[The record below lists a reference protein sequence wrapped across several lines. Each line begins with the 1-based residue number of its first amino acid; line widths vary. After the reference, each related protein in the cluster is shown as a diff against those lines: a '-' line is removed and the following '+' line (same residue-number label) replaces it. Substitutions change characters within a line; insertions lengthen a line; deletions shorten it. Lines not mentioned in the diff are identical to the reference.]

1 MNNITYFSCH
11 CHSEFSNLRLIDSI
25 NRIEDEMEYAYKL
38 GLAGWVLTDHDSIS
52 GHYRAQKYYYA
63 KINHKMKNDP
73 NPWDRP
79 FRFALG
85 NEIYLTRE
93 GLTEQDFVKDVDF
106 FYHLILIAKDEIGHR
121 QIRELS
127 AMAWKRGYFRG
138 ILHVFNYPS
147 DLSKVINGGH
157 VICSTACLGGY
168 TARQV
173 LAENY
178 ERADN
183 FVKVMQGLFGK
194 DNFYIELQPSFSED
208 QIKFNKY
215 AIEHWWGKYPF
226 IFTTDSHYLKKEDR
240 EVHKAFLN
248 SKSSDSREVDSFY
261 SATYF
266 MSYDEV
272 CDYFKDYIPADK
284 IQEMATNTIKIMNSC
299 TDYTLVK
306 PQVVTQIKYEAIED
320 DRADFCR
327 VLSNLGCANYPYVDY
342 YFNHPENE
350 ADDYFAKL
358 LAIGWKREQ
367 IPESK
372 HLKYISRLNDELRA
386 VREISLK
393 LKLNMSDYFT
403 SMWKMISIIW
413 NDADSLV
420 GPSRG
425 SAGGFLVNYL
435 LGITQMNPIEQDED
449 LPYWRFLHEGRPNLP
464 DIDIDTEA
472 SKRVKVFNKVQAY
485 FQSIGGDL
493 INVCTFGTE
502 GSKSALRTAARGLGI
517 ADEVITYLVSMIPNE
532 RGFDWTLD
540 QCYNGDGSDHPQ
552 IKKFREEVD
561 KYDHLW
567 EVAHGIEGLVTHLGV
582 HASGVIAVNGNF
594 LDYNGIMKTSKDQI
608 VSAFDLHDSE
618 DMGLIKYDYL
628 TVNALDRIR
637 QTMNYLLEDG
647 MIDWQGSL
655 KATYDKYLA
664 PKVLDY
670 TSPEMW
676 DLVGEGKI
684 SSLFQFDTMVGAQA
698 IKKIKPRNIKELS
711 IANSL
716 VRLMNPDGI
725 QPLDIYVD
733 HKNNINNW
741 YNEMAMAGLTG
752 EEVHILEKYLLKRC
766 GVAES
771 QESLMR
777 MVMDPHIT
785 NFTMEQANFLR
796 KTIAKKDFRDIN
808 AVKELYYKQGESV
821 QTRTQMLDYIWQ
833 NEISL
838 QLGYSFSEI
847 HTTGYSLLAL
857 QEMNLA
863 YHYPIIYWNCAC
875 LSADSSAINE
885 QDFYNL
891 LDQGVIE
898 ISDEE
903 DIRDSNKTDTAKIA
917 TAIDHFK
924 HVMKISTPDINKS
937 RLGFTP
943 DVNGNR
949 ILYGLKGI
957 TNVTT
962 PVIEQIMQNRPFS
975 GVLDFVSRVTKKVVS
990 CNKVINLIKAGAF
1003 NNVEGK
1009 TTEEVLREY
1018 IATLAEPKS
1027 KLTMQNAQM
1036 LIEHN
1041 LIPQDTYGEAI
1052 SFFKLTKQ
1060 LRQFKDDN
1068 GLYYI
1073 LAAEIDRT
1081 LIYTS
1086 GIEIK
1091 NMDVYNNGRVLEVI
1105 DCEKWDAL
1113 YASKMLPIKKY
1124 ITQNQADLLKK
1135 INDALFNDVWVK
1147 YCSGDQLQ
1155 WELDSLSFYY
1165 SGNPLDKVFDQMPIP
1180 VSTLADIEEGKI
1192 DGFFTIKGKQI
1203 PKMHLYS
1210 IIGTVLDRNT
1220 TKGIVTIQTT
1230 DGVVGCKLYK
1240 DLFAFYNH
1248 EFDIKDGDKTYT
1260 ENSFFDIG
1268 THLLITGIKRGE
1280 TFVPKVYKNTGLKAI
1295 ERIKLDKDNNF
1306 EGLEEKQTD
1315 IAAGDPNSLC

>member
-1 MNNITYFSCH
+1 
-11 CHSEFSNLRLIDSI
+11 
-25 NRIEDEMEYAYKL
+25 
-38 GLAGWVLTDHDSIS
+38 
-52 GHYRAQKYYYA
+52 
-63 KINHKMKNDP
+63 
-73 NPWDRP
+73 
-79 FRFALG
+79 
-85 NEIYLTRE
+85 
-93 GLTEQDFVKDVDF
+93 
-106 FYHLILIAKDEIGHR
+106 
-121 QIRELS
+121 
-127 AMAWKRGYFRG
+127 
-138 ILHVFNYPS
+138 
-147 DLSKVINGGH
+147 
-157 VICSTACLGGY
+157 
-168 TARQV
+168 
-173 LAENY
+173 
-178 ERADN
+178 
-183 FVKVMQGLFGK
+183 
-194 DNFYIELQPSFSED
+194 
-208 QIKFNKY
+208 
-215 AIEHWWGKYPF
+215 
-226 IFTTDSHYLKKEDR
+226 
-240 EVHKAFLN
+240 
-248 SKSSDSREVDSFY
+248 
-261 SATYF
+261 
-266 MSYDEV
+266 
-272 CDYFKDYIPADK
+272 
-284 IQEMATNTIKIMNSC
+284 
-299 TDYTLVK
+299 
-306 PQVVTQIKYEAIED
+306 
-320 DRADFCR
+320 
-327 VLSNLGCANYPYVDY
+327 
-342 YFNHPENE
+342 
-350 ADDYFAKL
+350 
-358 LAIGWKREQ
+358 
-367 IPESK
+367 
-372 HLKYISRLNDELRA
+372 
-386 VREISLK
+386 
-393 LKLNMSDYFT
+393 
-403 SMWKMISIIW
+403 
-413 NDADSLV
+413 
-420 GPSRG
+420 
-425 SAGGFLVNYL
+425 
-435 LGITQMNPIEQDED
+435 
-449 LPYWRFLHEGRPNLP
+449 
-464 DIDIDTEA
+464 
-472 SKRVKVFNKVQAY
+472 
-485 FQSIGGDL
+485 
-493 INVCTFGTE
+493 
-502 GSKSALRTAARGLGI
+502 
-517 ADEVITYLVSMIPNE
+517 
-532 RGFDWTLD
+532 
-540 QCYNGDGSDHPQ
+540 
-552 IKKFREEVD
+552 
-561 KYDHLW
+561 
-567 EVAHGIEGLVTHLGV
+567 
-582 HASGVIAVNGNF
+582 
-594 LDYNGIMKTSKDQI
+594 
-608 VSAFDLHDSE
+608 
-618 DMGLIKYDYL
+618 
-628 TVNALDRIR
+628 
-637 QTMNYLLEDG
+637 
-647 MIDWQGSL
+647 
-655 KATYDKYLA
+655 
-664 PKVLDY
+664 
-670 TSPEMW
+670 
-676 DLVGEGKI
+676 
-684 SSLFQFDTMVGAQA
+684 
-698 IKKIKPRNIKELS
+698 
-711 IANSL
+711 
-716 VRLMNPDGI
+716 
-725 QPLDIYVD
+725 
-733 HKNNINNW
+733 
-741 YNEMAMAGLTG
+741 
-752 EEVHILEKYLLKRC
+752 
-766 GVAES
+766 
-771 QESLMR
+771 
-777 MVMDPHIT
+777 
-785 NFTMEQANFLR
+785 LR

>member
-1 MNNITYFSCH
+1 MNTYCSCH
-11 CHSEFSNLRLIDSI
+11 NHSEFSNLRLIDSI

-38 GLAGWVLTDHDSIS
+38 GLAGWILTDHDCIS
-52 GHYRAQKYYYA
+52 GHYRALKYYKA
-63 KINHKMKNDP
+63 KVEHKMKNDP

-79 FRFALG
+79 FKFALG
-85 NEIYLTRE
+85 NEIYLVRE
-93 GLTEQDFVKDVDF
+93 GLTEPDYQSGIDF
-106 FYHLILIAKDEIGHR
+106 FYHLILIAKDEVGHR

-127 AMAWKRGYFRG
+127 AMAWKRGFFRG

-147 DLSKVINGGH
+147 DLVNVIKGGH

-168 TARQV
+168 TAKQV

-178 ERADN
+178 EKADN
-183 FVKVMQGLFGK
+183 FVKVMQQIFGK

-240 EVHKAFLN
+240 QVHKAFLA
-248 SKSSDSREVDSFY
+248 SKSSESREVDAFY

-272 CDYFKDYIPADK
+272 VSYFKDYIGSDK
-284 IQEMATNTIKIMNSC
+284 IEEMANNTLKIINSC
-299 TDYTLVK
+299 TDYSLVK
-306 PQVVTQIKYEAIED
+306 PQVVTQIKYEPIED

-327 VLSNLGCANYPYVDY
+327 VLSGLGCADYPYVDY
-342 YFNHPENE
+342 YFNHPENK
-350 ADDYFAKL
+350 ADDYFAQL

-367 IPESK
+367 IPSEK
-372 HLKYISRLNDELRA
+372 HKKYISRLNDELRA

-403 SMWKMISIIW
+403 SMWKMIHIIW
-413 NDADSLV
+413 DEADSLV

-502 GSKSALRTAARGLGI
+502 GSKSALRTAARGLNI
-517 ADEVITYLVSMIPNE
+517 PDEAITYLVSMIPNE

-540 QCYNGDGSDHPQ
+540 QCYSGDDSHPA
-552 IKKFREEVD
+552 IKKFKEEID
-561 KYDHLW
+561 KYDGLW
-567 EVAHGIEGLVTHLGV
+567 VVAHGIEGLVTHLGV

-594 LDYNGIMKTSKDQI
+594 LDYNGIMKTSKNVV

-647 MIDWQGSL
+647 AIDWQGTL
-655 KATYDKYLA
+655 KATYDKYLT

-676 DLVGEGKI
+676 DMVGEGKI
-684 SSLFQFDTMVGAQA
+684 SSLFQFDTLVGAQA

-733 HKNNINNW
+733 HKNNINDW
-741 YNEMAMAGLTG
+741 YNEMAMAGLL
-752 EEVHILEKYLLKRC
+752 EPEVHLLEKYLLKRC

-785 NFTMEQANFLR
+785 GFTMEQANFLR
-796 KTIAKKDFRDIN
+796 KTIAKKDFRDID
-808 AVKELYYKQGESV
+808 AVKKLYYEQGAKVE
-821 QTRTQMLDYIWQ
+821 TRQQMLDYIWN

-903 DIRDSNKTDTAKIA
+903 DVRDSNKTDTAKMA
-917 TAIDHFK
+917 TAINKFK
-924 HVMKISTPDINKS
+924 QAMDITVPDINTS

-943 DVNGNR
+943 DVNNNE

-962 PVIEQIMQNRPFS
+962 PVIEQIMQNRPFKN
-975 GVLDFVSRVTKKVVS
+975 VDDFIARVPKKVVS
-990 CNKVINLIKAGAF
+990 CNKVINLIKSGAF
-1003 NNVEGK
+1003 DKVENRSTK
-1009 TTEEVLREY
+1009 DILHDY
-1018 IATLAEPKS
+1018 IMELSEPKA

-1036 LIEHN
+1036 LIEHD
-1041 LIPQDTYGEAI
+1041 LIPQDQFKSEI
-1052 SFFKLTKQ
+1052 DFFKLTKQ
-1060 LRQFKDDN
+1060 LRQYRDDN
-1068 GLYYI
+1068 KIYYV
-1073 LAAEIDRT
+1073 LANEINRD
-1081 LIYTS
+1081 LIYANNVD
-1086 GIEIK
+1086 IK
-1091 NMDVYNNGRVLEVI
+1091 NIDVYNNGRILEVI
-1105 DCEKWDAL
+1105 DSDNWDAIYKTKMEKIRKYIVANQKELLNKLNQKLFEEKWDK
-1113 YASKMLPIKKY
+1113 YA
-1124 ITQNQADLLKK
+1124 
-1135 INDALFNDVWVK
+1135 
-1147 YCSGDQLQ
+1147 SGDQLQ
-1155 WELDSLSFYY
+1155 WELDSLGFYY
-1165 SGNPLDKVFDQMPIP
+1165 SGNPLDKLEETLP
-1180 VSTLADIEEGKI
+1180 VKITKLDDIEEGKI
-1192 DGFFTIKGKQI
+1192 DGFFNIKGKQI
-1203 PKMHLYS
+1203 PKMYLYS
-1210 IIGTVLDRNT
+1210 IAGTVLDRNT
-1220 TKGIVTIQTT
+1220 TKGIVTVQTA
-1230 DGVVGCKLYK
+1230 DGVVGVKIYK

-1248 EFDIKDGDKTYT
+1248 EFSNEIDGETVSD
-1260 ENSFFDIG
+1260 NSFFDVG
-1268 THLLITGIKRGE
+1268 THLLITGVKRGE
-1280 TFVPKVYKNTGLKAI
+1280 TFIPKVYKTSG
-1295 ERIKLDKDNNF
+1295 IKPIMQIVLDKDNKF
-1306 EGLEEKQTD
+1306 VCLKEKQTD
-1315 IAAGDPNSLC
+1315 LSGAALC